1 MKAFRTIIPYLRKN
15 IWFLFGGLS
24 ALLLVDVL
32 QLIIPRVIKWVIDDL
47 TQGKVDSAT
56 LIVYGLEIVGIA
68 ALIGIFRFIW
78 RYLIFGTSHRIEK
91 DLRLRLFNHLQMAPL
106 KFFNQFS
113 TGDIMAHAVNDL
125 NAIRMSLGIALVA
138 IVDGVLLTLMA
149 IGFMVHINLWLTIYA
164 LIPAPFLIFTTNRL
178 SKQVHDRFLKI
189 QETFSQLTEKV
200 RENFAG
206 IRVVKSY
213 VQEEHRLKKLGKVSN
228 QLVQRNMELTQ
239 VWGLF
244 FPMVL
249 GLINLSLAIVIVF
262 GGKQTILLNI
272 TPGDFVAFMSYLG
285 ILTWPLI
292 ALGWVMNVL
301 QRGAASMR
309 RINKLLE
316 TRLEITDSSS
326 PIKINKLSGKI
337 EFRNLSFS
345 YDSNQLV
352 LKNINLTINPG
363 ETVAIV
369 GRVGSG
375 KTTLLNLLFRLY
387 EVKEG
392 SLFLDGYDIQ
402 EIPLEILRRNIGY
415 VPQDAFLFSD
425 TVKENVGFGAP
436 QSPPEKIVEV
446 TKLAQIYDEIM
457 GFPNQFETV
466 VGEKGVIL
474 SGGQKQRIAIA
485 RALLI
490 NAPIL
495 IFDNALSSVDTQTEE
510 LIMANLKPF
519 LSGKTSIIVTH
530 RISSIKDADCI
541 YVLDEGEIRER
552 GDHKKLLGLRGLYA
566 EMYHRQLIERELE
579 KDQTEEAFGCAS

>member
-1 MKAFRTIIPYLRKN
+1 M
-15 IWFLFGGLS
+15 
-24 ALLLVDVL
+24 
-32 QLIIPRVIKWVIDDL
+32 
-47 TQGKVDSAT
+47 
-56 LIVYGLEIVGIA
+56 
-68 ALIGIFRFIW
+68 
-78 RYLIFGTSHRIEK
+78 
-91 DLRLRLFNHLQMAPL
+91 
-106 KFFNQFS
+106 
-113 TGDIMAHAVNDL
+113 
-125 NAIRMSLGIALVA
+125 
-138 IVDGVLLTLMA
+138 VDGVFLTLMA
-149 IGFMVHINLWLTIYA
+149 IGFMLHINLRLTIYA

-178 SKQVHDRFLKI
+178 SKRIHDRFLKI

-262 GGKQTILLNI
+262 GGKQTILLSI

-352 LKNINLTINPG
+352 LKNINLTIDPG

-375 KTTLLNLLFRLY
+375 KTTLLTLLFRLY

-392 SLFLDGYDIQ
+392 ELFLDGYEIQ
-402 EIPLEILRRNIGY
+402 KIPLEILRRNIGY

-425 TVKENVGFGAP
+425 TIKENVCFGAP

-552 GDHKKLLGLRGLYA
+552 GDHKKLLALRGLYA
-566 EMYHRQLIERELE
+566 EMYHRQLIEKELE

>member
-1 MKAFRTIIPYLRKN
+1 MKAFRTIFPYLRKN
-15 IWFLFGGLS
+15 IWFLIGGLS

-138 IVDGVLLTLMA
+138 MVDGVFLTLMA
-149 IGFMVHINLWLTIYA
+149 IGFMLHINLRLTIYA

-206 IRVVKSY
+206 IMVVKSY

-262 GGKQTILLNI
+262 GGKQTILLSI

-352 LKNINLTINPG
+352 LKNINLTIDPG

-425 TVKENVGFGAP
+425 TIKENVCFGAP

-552 GDHKKLLGLRGLYA
+552 GDHKKLLALRGLYA
-566 EMYHRQLIERELE
+566 EMYHRQLIEKELE